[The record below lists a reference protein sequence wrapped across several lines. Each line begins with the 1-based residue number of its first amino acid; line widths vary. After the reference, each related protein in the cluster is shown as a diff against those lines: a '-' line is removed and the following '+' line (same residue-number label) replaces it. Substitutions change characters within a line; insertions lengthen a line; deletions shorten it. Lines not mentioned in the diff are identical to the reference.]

1 MKFRLFNIV
10 VILHSLINE
19 TQSFFSIKKINSL
32 INNNQPKQ
40 YINNYNNN
48 DYARL
53 NRLNGLKLYE
63 KNDNNDNDDNID
75 NGKLRMLDDELFR
88 LNSKIKKIKKVKGK
102 MFSNIKGLKLIS
114 YNETDTDT
122 NTDNNTDTNT
132 DPDIESNSEFEEL
145 IKKIFTEDDE
155 DDNQDDDDGR
165 PQKPSNFSDF
175 FPQQFGSQFGPQQ
188 YLPQNMMPSG
198 IRVFIKKPSNKKPNS
213 ESDPDS
219 TTKSENFEVLKNTSF
234 KFSDVGGYD
243 LIKSELMQCA
253 DLLTN
258 YDKYA
263 KYNVR
268 TPKGL
273 ILEGPPGN
281 GKTLLAKSFSGEINV
296 GFIPVSGAQFQE
308 KYVGVGASRIREL
321 FQLAK
326 ENIPCVIFID
336 EIDALGRQRSGEGES
351 HNTERDSTLN
361 ELLVSLD
368 GFKSTNGIF
377 VMGATNRIDLL
388 DTALTRPGRIDK
400 KIFVGNPDRKTREAI
415 INIHIKG
422 KPYENSINVDH
433 LLELTNGFSGAQI
446 ENFLNEAMLY
456 ALRNNREMMNL
467 QDMEIIANRI
477 LVGWQSTENKLSQ
490 KMIYQ
495 IAVHEMGH
503 ALIGLFTNYKK
514 LVKVTIN
521 LWSPKSLGFTLFEP
535 DESDS
540 ILMTKEK
547 LINEL
552 MVLLGGRVAEE
563 IFFDNTISSGAS
575 QDLDIARKLV
585 ENMVIKLGMGRK
597 VILPYAS
604 EKYKEQI
611 DAEIEDLINTAYQK
625 TKMLLLNAKELIHE
639 CSNLLAIEHEITP
652 DVIKKKIRNKYFHL
666 KLD

>member
-1 MKFRLFNIV
+1 MKVRLFNII

-19 TQSFFSIKKINSL
+19 TQSFFSIKYINSL

-40 YINNYNNN
+40 YIN
-48 DYARL
+48 DYG
-53 NRLNGLKLYE
+53 RLNGLKLYV
-63 KNDNNDNDDNID
+63 KNNNDDNID
-75 NGKLRMLDDELFR
+75 NSKLKMLDDELFR

-114 YNETDTDT
+114 YNESDS
-122 NTDNNTDTNT
+122 NTDSNI

-145 IKKIFTEDDE
+145 IKKIFTEEDE
-155 DDNQDDDDGR
+155 DDDNIDDDDGR
-165 PQKPSNFSDF
+165 PPKPDNFSDF

-188 YLPQNMMPSG
+188 YIPQNMMPPG
-198 IRVFIKKPSNKKPNS
+198 IRVFIKKPSNRNS
-213 ESDPDS
+213 NSNPESDSD
-219 TTKSENFEVLKNTSF
+219 TKSENFEVLKNTSF

-422 KPYENSINVDH
+422 KPYENNINLDH

-456 ALRNNREMMNL
+456 ALRNNREMINL
-467 QDMEIIANRI
+467 QDLEIIANRI
-477 LVGWQSTENKLSQ
+477 LVGWQSTENKLSE

-585 ENMVIKLGMGRK
+585 ENMIIKLGMGRK

-611 DAEIEDLINTAYQK
+611 DIEIEDLINTAYQK

-639 CSNLLAIEHEITP
+639 CSNLLVIEHELTP
-652 DVIKKKIRNKYFHL
+652 DVIRKKIRNKYSHL